1 MWLSQV
7 VDQRTGGAE
16 ATAWFKRH
24 VFAFELL
31 IDLLCV
37 CVLCA
42 VVICEWCS
50 CLCGAA
56 HRPGLPLPTPT
67 VPSLSSTDVVLQLS
81 IRADAPSRP
90 PQATQRHGKGGTVG
104 RGRASLIGRLRVMER
119 C

>member
-1 MWLSQV
+1 MWLSQL
-7 VDQRTGGAE
+7 VDQRTVGAE
-16 ATAWFKRH
+16 STAWSKRH

-42 VVICEWCS
+42 VVLCEWCS

-56 HRPGLPLPTPT
+56 HRPGPPLPTPT

-81 IRADAPSRP
+81 IRAGAPSRP